1 MSSTTTVPHKAGLF
15 TLALGSTGVVYGDI
29 GTSPL
34 YALKETLK
42 VASGA
47 GAHSPDLIVSLVSL
61 VLWTLF
67 LTVTVKYVGLIMW
80 ADNDR
85 EGGILALTALAF
97 KAMGGAKYVVILGM
111 IGAAL
116 FYGDAVLTPAVSVLS
131 AVEGLNLVSSAFK
144 PYVVSLALVILI
156 SLFVVQSRGTA
167 RVATF
172 FGPVMALWFG
182 LMALVGLPYIWE
194 NTAILA
200 ALNPLHALD
209 FLLHHGLASM
219 LVLGSVFLA
228 VTGAEALY
236 ADMGHFGR
244 TPIQV
249 AWIGFIFPCL
259 GLNYLGQGAF
269 LMAHP
274 EHAENPFFLMFP
286 EWALIPM
293 VLLATLA
300 TIIAAQAA
308 ITGAFSLTQQA
319 IQLKLLPRM
328 VIRPTSETERG
339 QIYVPQIN
347 WMLLTGVVMVVLS
360 FRSSEA
366 LISAYG
372 IAVSGTM
379 VMTAL
384 LAFFVA
390 WKVWR
395 VPMPLAV
402 MLMTPFLALDMVF
415 LSANSLKVFDG
426 GWLPVLFGALL
437 MVAMITWRKGSE
449 LLSTKQSKEALD
461 LLDYIPTLAKS
472 IKNRVDGTAV
482 FFTPRPDEV
491 PPALLHNLKHNRVLH
506 QNTVILAVD
515 TVDEPR
521 VEEVDRVRIET
532 LNDGF
537 LRVRLRFGF
546 MEVPNVPL
554 ALKQC
559 RRAGWKFEVMKTS
572 FFLSKRTLKV
582 SSASKMP
589 WWQDALFVRMST
601 AQADASAHFRIPT
614 ERAVELGRQVSI

>member
-1 MSSTTTVPHKAGLF
+1 
-15 TLALGSTGVVYGDI
+15 
-29 GTSPL
+29 
-34 YALKETLK
+34 
-42 VASGA
+42 
-47 GAHSPDLIVSLVSL
+47 
-61 VLWTLF
+61 
-67 LTVTVKYVGLIMW
+67 
-80 ADNDR
+80 
-85 EGGILALTALAF
+85 ALTALAF
-97 KAMGGAKYVVILGM
+97 KAMGGAKYVVVLGM

-131 AVEGLNLVSSAFK
+131 AVERLNLVSSGFK
-144 PYVVSLALVILI
+144 PYVVSLALLILI

-167 RVATF
+167 KVATF

-182 LMALVGLPYIWE
+182 LMAVTGLPYIAE
-194 NTAILA
+194 NPAVLA

-209 FLLHHGLASM
+209 FLFHHGFASM

-244 TPIQV
+244 TPIQL
-249 AWIGFIFPCL
+249 AWVGFIFPCL

-286 EWALIPM
+286 EWALIPI
-293 VLLATLA
+293 VILATLA

-328 VIRPTSETERG
+328 MIRPTSETERG
-339 QIYVPQIN
+339 QIYIPQIN
-347 WMLLTGVVMVVLS
+347 WMLLTGVVMIVLS

-395 VPMPLAV
+395 VPLPLAV
-402 MLMTPFLALDMVF
+402 LLMAPFLALDLTFVA
-415 LSANSLKVFDG
+415 ANSLKVLDG
-426 GWLPVLFGALL
+426 GWLPLLFGALL

-449 LLSTKQSKEALD
+449 LLTAKQSGEALD
-461 LLDYIPTLAKS
+461 LLEFIPTLAKS
-472 IKNRVDGTAV
+472 VKNRVDGTAV

-491 PPALLHNLKHNRVLH
+491 PPALLHNLKHNKVLH
-506 QNTVILAVD
+506 QN
-515 TVDEPR
+515 
-521 VEEVDRVRIET
+521 
-532 LNDGF
+532 
-537 LRVRLRFGF
+537 
-546 MEVPNVPL
+546 
-554 ALKQC
+554 
-559 RRAGWKFEVMKTS
+559 
-572 FFLSKRTLKV
+572 
-582 SSASKMP
+582 
-589 WWQDALFVRMST
+589 
-601 AQADASAHFRIPT
+601 
-614 ERAVELGRQVSI
+614 